1 MRGRLMNA
9 IVPPSDLAPSI
20 EFYAYCDT
28 CGALP
33 CIYPAFCNAC
43 RAADQKRNTFKIS
56 AVDADLKSFAAR
68 AAELAGKWRSD
79 VIGKADAV
87 DRAYNFAV
95 ALGLHYRLDKGDK
108 RRPEDIIQQ
117 VLSTAFAPER
127 AR

>member
-1 MRGRLMNA
+1 MNA
-9 IVPPSDLAPSI
+9 IVQPPDPAPSL

-33 CIYPAFCNAC
+33 CIYPAFCSAC

-68 AAELAGKWRSD
+68 SAELAGEWCSD
-79 VIGKADAV
+79 SIGKADAV
-87 DRAYNFAV
+87 DRAYNFAI
-95 ALGLHYRLDKGDK
+95 ALGLHYRLDRGDR

-117 VLSTAFAPER
+117 VLSTAFAPQAVR
-127 AR
+127 